1 MEMMTFDE
9 MIKVGTGFLV
19 GGSLAATLLF
29 IHMIRD
35 LKAELKNE
43 IMCFWMV
50 AGITPIVLASYVM
63 GFVNSIM
70 VNSFV
75 IASITF
81 IQLLMARRTRALRR
95 LKSQQHPAINKI

>member
-1 MEMMTFDE
+1 MMTFDE

-43 IMCFWMV
+43 IVCCFWMV

-75 IASITF
+75 IASTTF
-81 IQLLMARRTRALRR
+81 IQLLMARRARVLRR